1 MAERSSLS
9 LTKQRTPNAMKA
21 IPSEKVFALDL
32 HPLSF
37 GYAMFEGP
45 DELVDWGIKSFRHG
59 ANAVKIP
66 LNVKLASLLDQHEP
80 DVVVIKAPRTV
91 ALKSVARTIAAMAR
105 YRRISVRLI
114 SRTSVRAAFP
124 DSNHNKYQIATVIA
138 ARYPEL
144 SPRLGLRRKFWQA
157 EKYSMSIFDAAA
169 LGITYFTH
177 ESTAHD
183 DLKGRMIVP
192 PS

>member
-1 MAERSSLS
+1 
-9 LTKQRTPNAMKA
+9 MKA

-59 ANAVKIP
+59 ANAVKVP
-66 LNVKLASLLDQHEP
+66 LNVKLALLLDQHEP
-80 DVVVIKAPRTV
+80 DVVVIKTPRTA
-91 ALKSVARTIAAMAR
+91 ALKRATRTIAAMAR

-114 SRTSVRAAFP
+114 SRTSVRKAFP
-124 DSNHNKYQIATVIA
+124 NNNHNKYQIATVIA

-157 EKYSMSIFDAAA
+157 EKYSMSVFDAAA

-177 ESTAHD
+177 EPMARG
-183 DLKGRMIVP
+183 DLKGRMIAP
-192 PS
+192 PP

>member
-1 MAERSSLS
+1 
-9 LTKQRTPNAMKA
+9 MKA

-59 ANAVKIP
+59 ANAVKVP
-66 LNVKLASLLDQHEP
+66 LNVKLALMLDQYKPH
-80 DVVVIKAPRTV
+80 VVVIKTPMTA
-91 ALKSVARTIAAMAR
+91 ALKKVARMIAAMAR
-105 YRRISVRLI
+105 YRRIPVRLI
-114 SRTSVRAAFP
+114 SRTSVRKAFP
-124 DSNHNKYQIATVIA
+124 ENNLNKYQIATVIA
-138 ARYPEL
+138 ARFPEL

-169 LGITYFTH
+169 LGIAYFPH
-177 ESTAHD
+177 EHTVCGD
-183 DLKGRMIVP
+183 FKGRMIA
-192 PS
+192 PSP